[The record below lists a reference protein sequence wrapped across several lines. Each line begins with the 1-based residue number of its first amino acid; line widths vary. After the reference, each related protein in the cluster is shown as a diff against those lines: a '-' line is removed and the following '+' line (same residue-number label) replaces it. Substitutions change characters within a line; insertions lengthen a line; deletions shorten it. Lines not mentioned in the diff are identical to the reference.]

1 MRPVR
6 SAAAKRGSPLS
17 STSRQAGVVPP
28 ACRGPCGHPSPQGRG
43 LGPPPELVPR
53 GGSLPAAL
61 ALALAGDRYAF
72 SFSSRNS
79 FPASFHRALLLRMEI
94 HQVPEATDDFS
105 HYGPSPFF
113 TNLISGAIKGG
124 PKKRRLLSR

>member
-1 MRPVR
+1 MPGATRPPL
-6 SAAAKRGSPLS
+6 AAG
-17 STSRQAGVVPP
+17 
-28 ACRGPCGHPSPQGRG
+28 QGA
-43 LGPPPELVPR
+43 GPPPELVLR

>member
-1 MRPVR
+1 MPGTQRGGKAWLPAFLYLPAGRSGTARMPGATRP
-6 SAAAKRGSPLS
+6 PLA
-17 STSRQAGVVPP
+17 TG
-28 ACRGPCGHPSPQGRG
+28 QGA
-43 LGPPPELVPR
+43 GPPPELVPR

-124 PKKRRLLSR
+124 PKKRRLPSR